1 MSAMS
6 HETAETV
13 TAPAPS
19 EPWETPE
26 EEQHAASF
34 GMWIFLATE
43 VLFFGGMF
51 LAYAVNRAGN
61 PEGFLAGARETNI
74 TLGTINAAILLISSV
89 TMIMAV
95 QGAKAGFRGLVWK
108 CLVATATLGVL
119 FLAVKGLEYH
129 DDLAEGLY
137 PGEHFPIAVKG
148 AAAFWGLYWMMTS
161 IHAIHLSVGVVLV
174 ARLAWFMYRQ
184 TPLLLPDL
192 VTIALYWHFVD
203 TVWLFLYP
211 ILYLPGR
218 AG

>member
-1 MSAMS
+1 MSAIS
-6 HETAETV
+6 DEAAETV

-51 LAYAVNRAGN
+51 LAYAVNRASN
-61 PEGFLAGARETNI
+61 PAGFLAGARETNI
-74 TLGTINAAILLISSV
+74 TLGTINAAILLMSSV

-108 CLVATATLGVL
+108 CLVATAALGVL

-174 ARLAWFMYRQ
+174 ARLAWFMHRQ